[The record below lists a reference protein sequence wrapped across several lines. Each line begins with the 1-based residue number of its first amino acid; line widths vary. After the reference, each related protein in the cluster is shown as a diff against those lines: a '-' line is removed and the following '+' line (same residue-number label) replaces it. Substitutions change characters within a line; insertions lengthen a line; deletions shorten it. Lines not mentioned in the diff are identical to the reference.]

1 MRKKGKREKPSAID
15 RKALTNNII
24 EVFSASPKKP
34 LNTRQLTSR
43 LLVTNNEEKKLINE
57 LLTDLTEKKVI
68 EELGPGS
75 YKLKSEGGYVLGK
88 IRIKRGGYANVISET
103 IKDEIFISQNNLN
116 HALDGDSV
124 KVFVY
129 AHKKAQGYEGEV
141 VEILERSRD
150 TFVGTLEVS
159 RKFAFLSPDSRKIS
173 FDMYIPSDKLLGATN
188 GQRVIARITEWP
200 KRSKN
205 PFGEVIEVLGD
216 QGNNEAEMHAIL
228 AEYGLP
234 HKFPDVVEEDAA
246 GISDHITE
254 GEIRS
259 RRDFRN
265 VPTFTIDPEDA
276 KDFDDALSVRE
287 VEKDKWEVGIHI
299 ADVTHYVKEG
309 SLSDIEGQERGTS
322 VYLTDRVVPMLPE
335 RLSNYICSLRPN
347 EDKLCFSAVFILNDK
362 AEVID
367 EWFGRTV
374 INSDKRFD
382 YLEAQKIIDSGEGDM
397 IDALLKLN
405 EIAKILREKRYKAGA
420 IDFEREE
427 IKIEVD
433 ENGKPVR
440 VYAREFMDTNKL
452 IEEFMLLANK
462 RVATFIGDVKD
473 KKERKTFVY
482 RIHDRP
488 DEEKLK
494 KFAGFVKR
502 FGYKLPV
509 KADRQMAASLNRLL
523 HDVKGRKEQDIVENL
538 ALRAMA
544 KAEYSTNN
552 IGHYGLGFG
561 FYTHFTSP
569 IRRYPDMMVH
579 RLLAA
584 YLEGE
589 RSKNQKIYE
598 KMCRHSSKMEV
609 LAMEAER
616 ASFKYKQAEF
626 MQDKVGQIFEGIVS
640 GVTEWGVFV
649 EIVEHKTEGMV
660 PIRELGSD
668 FFEYDEENYWI
679 KGRRTGRKYQIGDP
693 LMIRV
698 MRVNM
703 SRRQIDFTLAEG

>member
-473 KKERKTFVY
+473 KKERKNF
-482 RIHDRP
+482 
-488 DEEKLK
+488 
-494 KFAGFVKR
+494 
-502 FGYKLPV
+502 
-509 KADRQMAASLNRLL
+509 
-523 HDVKGRKEQDIVENL
+523 
-538 ALRAMA
+538 
-544 KAEYSTNN
+544 
-552 IGHYGLGFG
+552 
-561 FYTHFTSP
+561 
-569 IRRYPDMMVH
+569 
-579 RLLAA
+579 
-584 YLEGE
+584 
-589 RSKNQKIYE
+589 
-598 KMCRHSSKMEV
+598 
-609 LAMEAER
+609 
-616 ASFKYKQAEF
+616 
-626 MQDKVGQIFEGIVS
+626 
-640 GVTEWGVFV
+640 
-649 EIVEHKTEGMV
+649 
-660 PIRELGSD
+660 
-668 FFEYDEENYWI
+668 NYVI
-679 KGRRTGRKYQIGDP
+679 C
-693 LMIRV
+693 
-698 MRVNM
+698 
-703 SRRQIDFTLAEG
+703 